1 MGTSQPPNAALR
13 QNIVVVYLQDSAKNV
28 FIFDGAE
35 IYMYDYYPVVF
46 REESVLIETEIVKGF
61 E

>member
-1 MGTSQPPNAALR
+1 MLHFDK
-13 QNIVVVYLQDSAKNV
+13 ILVFVYLQDSAKNV

-35 IYMYDYYPVVF
+35 IYMHDYYPVVF
-46 REESVLIETEIVKGF
+46 REESVLIETEIVKDF